1 MRWTRWRGLA
11 WSLLACA
18 TTVLAVQAHIRLI
31 HSGNGRVLFWQTP
44 EAIEVTI
51 HGGGSDDLS
60 DRSHIAAIQHSIAS
74 WNAAQGTSARLI
86 EDTSPQARAR
96 ADWASDDLHAI
107 FFDETG
113 ASGYFPAGSGTVAVT
128 PVWFTSNG
136 RIVDADVLFN
146 GRGFR
151 FTTSGESGA
160 LDIEDVATHELGHL
174 LGLDHSGSVG
184 ASLYPYVTPGLILHR
199 SISSD
204 DEHGLREAYPA
215 GGGASIKGRVRRAA
229 DQSPVGG
236 AFVVARTLQ
245 GRSVASALA
254 TKSGNFALRGLDGGD
269 YVLYAT
275 PLDHPVSSSN
285 LTQGRVIQ
293 IDFQSTLHGAVHV
306 DAGDLLDIGDLTVAA
321 DSPFSL
327 GRNFDPLPLA
337 AERGRSSIHS
347 LHGAGLQAG
356 SSLAASDASVQVA
369 PLAWLGNQVIFSITV
384 PAGSEPGH
392 VDLTAVSPS
401 GARSI
406 LPGALEITPR
416 SPDVLQV
423 VPPIGVDGGGNAL
436 TIQGRNFRAGAWVVI
451 GEQVYADGAPGGCK
465 VVDANTIQLTTRAS
479 PAGACD
485 VVVIDPSGVEGRAVG
500 GFQFQTV
507 PRIDALFP
515 PAGATLGGT
524 RVTLSGAGFSAGCR
538 VTIDG
543 VEQTEIEV
551 ADPSRLV
558 VTTLPG
564 APGAPALVEVLHPSG
579 GTASAVFQFVAQPD
593 PRPTAVSPAIAKSS
607 GEGRA
612 FIYGDDFPADV
623 RVVFGADPLTGQG
636 GVEAEA
642 VLRHDGSTL
651 EVEVPA
657 HSPGRVSLMVADPA
671 TGQAALLEGAF
682 VYESEGSPGACA
694 ASMGAR
700 TWSWRRALEG
710 LAPWL
715 AILAALIAARML
727 RRSRASAER
736 SPAFASI
743 AQRF

>member
-1 MRWTRWRGLA
+1 MGSTPWRGLA
-11 WSLLACA
+11 WRVLACA
-18 TTVLAVQAHIRLI
+18 TAGLAVQAHVRLI
-31 HSGNGRVLFWQTP
+31 HSGNGSVLYWQTP
-44 EAIEVTI
+44 DAIEVTI
-51 HGGGSDDLS
+51 HGGGSDDIV

-74 WNAAQGTSARLI
+74 WNASEGTRARLV
-86 EDTSPQARAR
+86 EDSSPQSRAR
-96 ADWASDDLHAI
+96 TDWASDDLHAI
-107 FFDETG
+107 LFDETG

-128 PVWFTSNG
+128 PVWFTSGG

-160 LDIEDVATHELGHL
+160 LDVEDVATHELGHL

-236 AFVVARTLQ
+236 AFVVARSLQ
-245 GRSVASALA
+245 GRTVASALA
-254 TKSGNFALRGLDGGD
+254 TKNGSFALRGLDGGD
-269 YVLYAT
+269 YVVYAT

-306 DAGDLLDIGDLTVAA
+306 DAGELLDIGDLNVAA
-321 DSPFSL
+321 DSAFSL
-327 GRNFDPLPLA
+327 GRNFDALPLA
-337 AERGRSSIHS
+337 AERGRSSIRS
-347 LHGAGLQAG
+347 LHGAGLQPG
-356 SSLAASDASVQVA
+356 SSLTASDPSVQVA

-384 PAGSEPGH
+384 PSGSEPGH
-392 VDLTAVSPS
+392 VDLTAVSAQ

-406 LPGALEITPR
+406 LPGALEIIPR

-423 VPPIGVDGGGNAL
+423 VPASGVDIGGNAL
-436 TIQGRNFRAGAWVVI
+436 TIHGRNFRAGAWVVI
-451 GEQVYADGAPGGCK
+451 GEQVYADGAPGGCQ
-465 VVDANTIQLTTRAS
+465 VIDGNTIHLITRAS

-485 VVVIDPSGVEGRAVG
+485 VVVIDPTGVEGRAVG

-524 RVTLSGAGFSAGCR
+524 RVMLSGSGFSAGCR

-543 VEQTEIEV
+543 VEQTQIEV
-551 ADPSRLV
+551 LDPSRLV

-564 APGAPALVEVLHPSG
+564 APGAPALVEVAHPSG
-579 GTASAVFQFVAQPD
+579 GLASAVFQYVAQPD
-593 PRPTAVSPAIAKSS
+593 PRPTAVAPAIAKSS
-607 GEGRA
+607 GQGSA
-612 FIYGDDFPADV
+612 YVYGDDFPAGV
-623 RVVFGADPLTGQG
+623 RVVFGVDPLTGQG

-657 HSPGRVSLMVADPA
+657 HAPGRVSLMVADPT

-682 VYESEGSPGACA
+682 VYESDESPGACA
-694 ASMGAR
+694 TSVTPGAS
-700 TWSWRRALEG
+700 SWRSALEG
-710 LAPWL
+710 LSPWL
-715 AILAALIAARML
+715 ATLGALIFARTL
-727 RRSRASAER
+727 RRMRAPA
-736 SPAFASI
+736 SPMPSFASTMP
-743 AQRF
+743 RS